1 MIAALYVL
9 KDGPYFNV
17 PLALTY
23 GTRSATPAIT
33 PDRGRLSL
41 ILRAIGGAKWPTLL
55 QAMGRG
61 RIGDDGGCFES
72 ALSAVR
78 KFGGV
83 LEHPAQS
90 IAWKHYGLLKPN
102 GASWTR
108 QLFDPGWVCQVDQG
122 NYGHC
127 CNKPTWLYAVGCK
140 VRPLKWGKATGTSHC
155 ISRWKKQEG
164 KIQLDNKPSDR
175 RIASSTPELIQA
187 RADPIGSQLP
197 KALNETA

>member
-1 MIAALYVL
+1 MITALYVL

-17 PLALTY
+17 PGIDPWDEERDARNY
-23 GTRSATPAIT
+23 SGPWPVIAHPPCNRWSKMSA
-33 PDRGRLSL
+33 
-41 ILRAIGGAKWPTLL
+41 LL

-127 CNKPTWLYAVGCK
+127 CNKPTWLYAVGCD
-140 VRPLKWGKATGTSHC
+140 VRPLKWGKATGTTHC
-155 ISRWKKQEG
+155 ISRWEKHEG

-175 RIASSTPELIQA
+175 RIASSTPEPFKQELIRLA
-187 RADPIGSQLP
+187 RSVRRS
-197 KALNETA
+197 